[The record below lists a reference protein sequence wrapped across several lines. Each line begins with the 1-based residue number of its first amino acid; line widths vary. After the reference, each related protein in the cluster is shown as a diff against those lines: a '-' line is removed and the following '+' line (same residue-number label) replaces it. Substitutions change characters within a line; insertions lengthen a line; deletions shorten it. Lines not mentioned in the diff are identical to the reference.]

1 MSRID
6 VDLKKSKIMESARL
20 RFMETDDEEEI
31 IQYLKS
37 PIDVERKCLD
47 ELYNM
52 HKKY

>member
-6 VDLKKSKIMESARL
+6 VDLKKSKIMELARL

-52 HKKY
+52 HKKS